1 MTVGASDADEHDPC
15 GSRRCL
21 RLKVS
26 KGAVFVPSSFPIA
39 TPVRPPALTAAVVGG
54 QVRDLIDELGR
65 VADPRSPLGLRYA
78 LPSLLAL
85 AVCAMTPAG
94 NDSLTAAAEWCK
106 RAAPEE
112 LAAFGL
118 PYDVLRGR
126 FRIPSEKTLRRVLAC
141 WIRPRSVRR
150 ASSTSLR
157 SCTRPHRRR
166 PHAPEVSSNANS
178 AAPIDKPSTAIAPR
192 RSGVRTRW
200 TASACAGPTG
210 LTAAASSCCPPSG
223 TATAS
228 PWPAARSA
236 RKPTKS
242 LSSSP
247 CWTRSPT
254 PT

>member
-1 MTVGASDADEHDPC
+1 M
-15 GSRRCL
+15 
-21 RLKVS
+21 
-26 KGAVFVPSSFPIA
+26 FVPSSFPIA

-54 QVRDLIDELGR
+54 QVRDLINELGR

-85 AVCAMTPAG
+85 AVCAMTQAG

-126 FRIPSEKTLRRVLAC
+126 FRIPSEKTLRRVLGLLDPAEVGAAGFAYLAP
-141 WIRPRSVRR
+141 ILHQ
-150 ASSTSLR
+150 ATSAL
-157 SCTRPHRRR
+157 

-178 AAPIDKPSTAIAPR
+178 AAPTDKPSTAIAPR

-247 CWTRSPT
+247 CWTRPPT